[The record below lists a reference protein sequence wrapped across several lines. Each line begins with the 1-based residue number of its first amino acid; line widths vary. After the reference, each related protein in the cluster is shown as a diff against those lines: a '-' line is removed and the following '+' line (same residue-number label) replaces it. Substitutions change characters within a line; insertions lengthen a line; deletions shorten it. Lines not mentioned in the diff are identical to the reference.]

1 MAKANEKLASLFAS
15 ITGRKQVE
23 KSLQETNEYLD
34 SLFNYANVPIIVWD
48 PEFKITRFNHAFER
62 LTGRISEEVI
72 GRSLEILFP
81 PNLVESSMGLIRKT
95 ASGERWES
103 VEINILHIDSSIRT
117 VLWNSATIFDPE
129 NKLVATIAQGQD
141 ITERKQVE
149 KSLQETNEYL
159 DNLFNYANAPI
170 IVWDPEFKITR
181 FNHAFERL
189 TGRISEEV
197 IGRSLEI
204 LFPPNLV
211 ESSMEHIR
219 KTSRGE
225 RWESVEINILH
236 IDSSIKI
243 VLWNSATIFDPE
255 NKPIATIAQG
265 QDITERKQAENE
277 LKQTLNVLRQSNE
290 ELKQFAYIASHD
302 LQEPLRMIASYLQ
315 LIERRYKGKL
325 DKDADEF
332 IAFAVEGANRLQEM
346 IVGLLAYSRVETKGN
361 PFEKV
366 DFSEI
371 LAKAILNLKIA
382 IDESGAIIMNDEL
395 PAIEVDGSQFIQVFQ
410 NLIANSI
417 KFRNSEPPLIHV
429 SAKQISEIEGSKNPD
444 TWLFSVKDN
453 GIGIDP
459 QYQDRLFII
468 FQRLHRTEYPGVG
481 IGLSLCKRIVERHGG
496 HIWFESEVGNGTTFY
511 FTIPI
516 KEVKHGQ

>member
-1 MAKANEKLASLFAS
+1 MTKAKGKITSLFAS

-23 KSLQETNEYLD
+23 KSLRETNEYLD
-34 SLFNYANVPIIVWD
+34 NLFNYANAPIIVWD
-48 PEFKITRFNHAFER
+48 PEFRITRFNRAFER
-62 LTGRISEEVI
+62 LTGRKAEEVI

-81 PNLVESSMGLIRKT
+81 KNLVESSMGLIRKT

-103 VEINILHIDSSIRT
+103 VEIKILHLDGSIRT

-129 NKLVATIAQGQD
+129 KRAIATIAQGQD

-170 IVWDPEFKITR
+170 IVWDTEFKITR

-189 TGRISEEV
+189 TGRKAEDV
-197 IGRSLEI
+197 IDRSLEI
-204 LFPPNLV
+204 LFPKNLV
-211 ESSMEHIR
+211 ENSMELIR
-219 KTSRGE
+219 KTLSGE

-236 IDSSIKI
+236 LDGSIRT
-243 VLWNSATIFDPE
+243 VLWNSATIFAE
-255 NKPIATIAQG
+255 NKPVATIAQG
-265 QDITERKQAENE
+265 QDITERKQVEDD
-277 LKQTLNVLRQSNE
+277 LKQTLNVLRRSNE

-417 KFRNSEPPLIHV
+417 KFKSSEPPLINI